1 MLTVA
6 ELHRQQ
12 PVNILPKD
20 IFTLPAESFVDA
32 WAKALDLTDI
42 DLTPDDRLSLAD
54 AIRSGTNRLRVVDAI
69 KARRPVPSVLNER
82 SGMQAIRREPDHF
95 AILENFTRF
104 APDDDPTFLR
114 YTFSRICGRDPT
126 SSERLGLEFD
136 LRRGVIT
143 RAAVVKK
150 IVAIARRD
158 GQTAFWDTLLPG
170 DESEARE
177 GPDPSNARL
186 SPAGLLVD
194 MEGQATAIFVR
205 EVENVGW
212 MIAPDHL
219 HQPLQIHD
227 GNWKVQPGWLLTGP
241 KRSFAEG
248 TWLLDL
254 DLIQAPNAKLDVE
267 LVANSGLDFLQSITL
282 CGSFSGTLCVA
293 IRREHRFIELRI
305 RVHERSPDDSWLRPR
320 NISMRRAP

>member
-1 MLTVA
+1 MTVA
-6 ELHRQQ
+6 ELHRQK
-12 PVNILPKD
+12 PVDVVPKD

-32 WAKALDLTDI
+32 WAAALDLTEI
-42 DLTPDDRLSLAD
+42 DLTQDDRLALAN

-69 KARRPVPSVLNER
+69 KARRPIPQALSER
-82 SGMQAIRREPDHF
+82 SGVQAIRREPDHY

-104 APDDDPTFLR
+104 APGDDPTFLR
-114 YTFSRICGRDPT
+114 YAFSRICGRDPT
-126 SSERLGLEFD
+126 SAERLGLEFD
-136 LRRGVIT
+136 LRRGVTT

-170 DESEARE
+170 NENEVHADS
-177 GPDPSNARL
+177 DPSNARL

-219 HQPLQIHD
+219 RQPLQINE
-227 GNWKVQPGWLLTGP
+227 GNWTVQPGWLLTGP

-254 DLIQAPNAKLDVE
+254 DLIQPPNARLDVE
-267 LVANSGLDFLQSITL
+267 IVANSGLDFLQSMTL
-282 CGSFSGTLCVA
+282 TGSFSGSLCIA
-293 IRREHRFIELRI
+293 IRRDHRFVELRI
-305 RVHERSPDDSWLRPR
+305 RVHERSPEDSWLRPR
-320 NISMRRAP
+320 NISMRQVP

>member
-1 MLTVA
+1 MTVA

-12 PVNILPKD
+12 PVNVVPKD

-32 WAKALDLTDI
+32 WAMALDLTDT
-42 DLTPDDRLSLAD
+42 DLTPDDRLSLAN
-54 AIRSGTNRLRVVDAI
+54 AIRGGTNRLRVVDAM
-69 KARRPVPSVLNER
+69 KARRPVPEALNVR
-82 SGMQAIRREPDHF
+82 SGIQAIRREPDHF

-104 APDDDPTFLR
+104 APNDDPTFLR
-114 YTFSRICGRDPT
+114 YAFSRICGREPT
-126 SSERLGLEFD
+126 SAERLGLEFD
-136 LRRGVIT
+136 LRRGMVT

-177 GPDPSNARL
+177 GSDPSNARL
-186 SPAGLLVD
+186 TPAGLLVD
-194 MEGQATAIFVR
+194 MDGQATAIFVR

-219 HQPLQIHD
+219 HQPLQISD

-254 DLIQAPNAKLDVE
+254 DLIQAPNARLDVE
-267 LVANSGLDFLQSITL
+267 IVANSGLDFLQSITL
-282 CGSFSGTLCVA
+282 TGSFSGTLCVA
-293 IRREHRFIELRI
+293 IRREHRFVELRI
-305 RVHERSPDDSWLRPR
+305 RVHERSPEDSWLRPR
-320 NISMRRAP
+320 NISMRQAP